1 MSIVTKEGF
10 GALRFAYL
18 VFVVGLGVAVF
29 LATSSYLYWQLEKKN
44 NVQSQR
50 TLGDVQSRSAN
61 AKRERDDLRNSEDTY
76 KALTARG
83 VFITEKRLDLLEAM
97 EALKIRHNIVTLEYE
112 MSPQRPLKL
121 ASGTTL
127 TAIDALGSRIKL
139 KASALHDGDM
149 VAFLAEFPR
158 MQRGLFPIDRCVLKR
173 TNVASSVAAIP
184 TAPTTQ
190 TTSPQQV
197 ASLLAQL
204 SGSGNGGGNAN
215 NNTDDDEANA
225 NTAAVISKKI
235 TPTLEAECSL
245 EWITLL
251 DKRTTAAEVAAASA
265 TGALR

>member
-29 LATSSYLYWQLEKKN
+29 LATGGYLYWQAEKKN

-50 TLGDVQSRSAN
+50 TLGDVQSRLAN

-83 VFITEKRLDLLEAM
+83 VFVTEKRLDLLEAM
-97 EALKIRHNIVTLEYE
+97 EALKIRHNIATLEYE

-121 ASGTTL
+121 ASGTNL
-127 TAIDALGSRIKL
+127 TAIDALGSRIKM

-158 MQRGLFPIDRCVLKR
+158 LQRGLFPIDRCVIKR
-173 TNVASSVAAIP
+173 ANAAASVVATP
-184 TAPTTQ
+184 TPTTP
-190 TTSPQQV
+190 TQQ
-197 ASLLAQL
+197 ALGLLARIAGDNNA
-204 SGSGNGGGNAN
+204 SNNNDNDDAN
-215 NNTDDDEANA
+215 NEVVN
-225 NTAAVISKKI
+225 IKKL

-251 DKRTTAAEVAAASA
+251 DKRATVATTAATTAPPASA
-265 TGALR
+265 AGVTR